1 MDDRIHHTSLVCRVH
16 TRLCALPL
24 INVLET
30 LRPLPIE
37 PLVDAPPHV
46 LGLARIRGQSLPVL
60 DLAALLG
67 MDGVRPARFV
77 TIVVGRR
84 RAALAVGEVL
94 GLRELPPE
102 QAEALPQLLKEGRN
116 EPIQAI
122 ARLDAELLMV
132 LNGARLLPDELG
144 VPG

>member
-1 MDDRIHHTSLVCRVH
+1 MDERLFHTSLVCRVH

-24 INVLET
+24 LHVLET

-37 PLVDAPPHV
+37 PLIDTPPHV
-46 LGLARIRGQSLPVL
+46 LGLARIRGQSLPVV
-60 DLAALLG
+60 DLAGLLG
-67 MDGVRPARFV
+67 VTGVAPRRFV
-77 TIVVGRR
+77 TVSVGRR

-94 GLRELPPE
+94 GLHELAQHDTEPLPPLLR
-102 QAEALPQLLKEGRN
+102 EAAN

-132 LNGARLLPDELG
+132 LNGARLLPAQEFA
-144 VPG
+144 